1 LQQLER
7 QASHPTET
15 AERLWFATMQGKMH
29 DDPIA
34 YARRDWASWLVA
46 ACVLVSFVAAY

>member
-1 LQQLER
+1 MQQLER

-34 YARRDWASWLVA
+34 YARRSWLVA
-46 ACVLVSFVAAY
+46 ACVLVLFVAAY